1 MPTWLAIV
9 LGVFVLLVIVLS
21 IRGMYARRRQ
31 LESSRGRFERHLARV
46 SQDLAVAHAADR
58 GWEREELTLIQI
70 VDPPGTE
77 DDKAMFRVSGGGRDE
92 RLTLGRRGDDWVL
105 EQLA

>member
-46 SQDLAVAHAADR
+46 NQDLAVAR
-58 GWEREELTLIQI
+58 RRPRVEREELTLIQI

>member
-46 SQDLAVAHAADR
+46 NQDLAVAR
-58 GWEREELTLIQI
+58 RRPRVEREELTLIQI

-77 DDKAMFRVSGGGRDE
+77 DDKAMFRVSGSGRDE
-92 RLTLGRRGDDWVL
+92 RLTLGRRDDDWVL